1 MQDFIAFRS
10 DQLSQ
15 QFMDELRNE
24 YTVAISPNFNLN

>member
-1 MQDFIAFRS
+1 MQDFMAQRS

-15 QFMDELRNE
+15 LFMDELRNE